1 MNANELRNALKAAA
15 DYFAQTGNFEWESEA
30 RESLN
35 KMENNDLSFVEDL
48 WLKYAP
54 TCDID
59 DLLITDY
66 EPEDEP
72 KVNELNEKLAE
83 IANST
88 FAALEKVKSE
98 NT

>member
-1 MNANELRNALKAAA
+1 MNTIELRNALNAAA
-15 DYFAQTGNFEWESEA
+15 DYFAQTGNFEWEGEA

-35 KMENNDLSFVEDL
+35 KMENNDLSFVENL

-66 EPEDEP
+66 KPEDEP

-88 FAALEKVKSE
+88 FAALDKVKSE